1 MTQTTQAPERI
12 YYWLDSQLSIA
23 RFYGGIHF
31 RGARYVIAFNEPGRP
46 LVRKDVLA
54 REAKERKPE
63 ARAVKARNDKLQE
76 PLI

>member
-12 YYWLDSQLSIA
+12 HNWQDSQLSIA

-31 RGARYVIAFNEPGRP
+31 RGARYVIAFNEPGQP

-54 REAKERKPE
+54 REAKERKAE
-63 ARAVKARNDKLQE
+63 DRAVKARNDKLQE